1 MIGWIILNYKQMLLL
16 EVLLNNMVVDW
27 NVHIHFIMDGVLCSG
42 DFRKAQ
48 SDHFDGENIIFRKSY

>member
-1 MIGWIILNYKQMLLL
+1 LNYKQMLLL